1 VKISLNLMNQDLLDT
16 QFNIYLISS
25 NELLL
30 SQDAED
36 MISKSLISKGYSFGT
51 RESHSR
57 TFDIL
62 SWAERIFSP
71 SLFASAEFHF
81 LHINSFSIKDDELI
95 SILNRFRESGLENT
109 SIIIH
114 APFVTYQ
121 HENKVWIKYII
132 EHGLLVQCWP
142 IQDKDFPSWIQSRAK
157 KLNITLT
164 INAAITLASLSENNL
179 YAANNL
185 IHTLSL
191 DPLKVN
197 FDENDVIRISDNASS
212 FDAYKLADAVLECN
226 EKKIFRIYYMLR
238 KANVPLPQILY
249 AIFRDFKI
257 LYNIILD
264 QDDAKNRNLDLSKY
278 GVWKKRQPMFLLALK
293 YYDKSFIELIFHKIF
308 ILEKSIKGVEDSSG
322 WDELTKFLNSIFL
335 KKAS

>member
-1 VKISLNLMNQDLLDT
+1 MKISLNLMNQDLLDT
-16 QFNIYLISS
+16 KCNIYLVSS

-30 SQDAED
+30 SQDVED
-36 MISKSLISKGYSFGT
+36 MISKSLISRGYTFGT

-81 LHINSFSIKDDELI
+81 LHLNSFSIKEDELI
-95 SILNRFRESGLENT
+95 SILNRLRESGLENT

-121 HENKVWIKYII
+121 YENKAWIKFVI
-132 EHGLLVQCWP
+132 EHGLLIQCWP
-142 IQDKDFPSWIQSRAK
+142 IQDKDFPAWIQSRAK

-197 FDENDVIRISDNASS
+197 FDENDVIKISDNASS

-226 EKKIFRIYYMLR
+226 EKKIFRIYYTLR
-238 KANVPLPQILY
+238 KADAPLPQILF
-249 AIFRDFKI
+249 AISRDFKI

-264 QDDAKNRNLDLSKY
+264 QTDIKNRNLDLSKY
-278 GVWKKRQPMFLLALK
+278 GVWKKRQPIFHLALQ
-293 YYDKSFIELIFHKIF
+293 YYDKSFIELMFHKIF
-308 ILEKSIKGVEDSSG
+308 ILEKSIKGVADSSG
-322 WDELTKFLNSIFL
+322 WDELTKFLNSIAL